1 MNVQKIKGKIGR
13 GLAGI
18 VLGSGLVAGVSG
30 CETGMETSLLGTIIS
45 GGALGPGVTAQQAA
59 GYELLG
65 SGIQTA
71 GQVQA
76 IENSGSRTTVNVYN
90 SRGEIEKQPTQSNLY
105 SESFKHN
112 WKNRKD
118 CVFACNSWVDD
129 GNGLIEPRE
138 LCGIEKEVFRRIEPI
153 IIGGIFFEKVGH
165 TIKTRMFDPDKTLL
179 YEKVEQSNRDCFP
192 AGFNFESSTLE
203 KPGEYNIQF
212 YDNGNLVA
220 ELNVLII

>member
-76 IENSGSRTTVNVYN
+76 IENSRSRTTVNVYD
-90 SRGEIEKQPTQSNLY
+90 SRGEIENVQRPMTAVEIMQY
-105 SESFKHN
+105 RFKNHIEGP
-112 WKNRKD
+112 
-118 CVFACNSWVDD
+118 FSCNSWIDNNND
-129 GNGLIEPRE
+129 GVIQSEE
-138 LCGIEKEVFRRIEPI
+138 LYGIEKKTFRTIEPVLVGCLFYNRRSNFI
-153 IIGGIFFEKVGH
+153 TRKV
-165 TIKTRMFDPDKTLL
+165 
-179 YEKVEQSNRDCFP
+179 
-192 AGFNFESSTLE
+192 
-203 KPGEYNIQF
+203 YNPQ
-212 YDNGNLVA
+212 GNLVD
-220 ELNVLII
+220 ETNSVCPSEEEILCINSQNLSPGTYTFQWYINGKFFKEMKVPITE